1 MSRQLGEEEIDSQL
15 EKITILRITEQGRSS
30 AETAVTK
37 EFPLTIVLNNQ
48 ELVTLLCSPKD
59 LKYLAVGFLFSEGL
73 VKNKEEIK
81 KLIIDE
87 QRGVVRIE
95 TTQNRESSQDVLFK
109 RLITSG
115 CGRGTYFYYAD
126 VDITGH
132 RIRSEMKISATE
144 VFALVNAFQNT
155 SAVYVATHG
164 VHSATLCD
172 QRNIL
177 VFADDIGRQNA
188 IDKVF
193 GKCILEDIPT
203 TDRAIMTSGRISS
216 EILYK
221 AARRN
226 VPIILSISVPTDLAV
241 RIANDLGITLIG
253 FVKGKKMNVYSNDWR
268 VS

>member
-1 MSRQLGEEEIDSQL
+1 MNRQLGEEEIESQL

-30 AETAVTK
+30 VERAVTR

-73 VKNKEEIK
+73 VKSKEEIK
-81 KLIIDE
+81 KVIIDE
-87 QRGVVRIE
+87 QRGVVRLE
-95 TTQNRESSQDVLFK
+95 TAQDRESFQDVLFK

-115 CGRGTYFYYAD
+115 CGRGTSFYYAD
-126 VDITGH
+126 VDIARH
-132 RIRSEMKISATE
+132 RIESEMKISATE
-144 VFALVNAFQNT
+144 VFGLVNAFQHA
-155 SAVYVATHG
+155 SAVHLATHG
-164 VHSATLCD
+164 VHSAALCD

-177 VFADDIGRQNA
+177 VFADDIGRHNA

-193 GKCILEDIPT
+193 GKCILEDIPI

-226 VPIILSISVPTDLAV
+226 VPIIISISVPTDLAV

-253 FVKGKKMNVYSNDWR
+253 FVLGKKMNVYSNDWR